1 VPTVSVAVHNNRVYV
16 ANAGNRGSNY
26 TGLRLRHD
34 DRLTPVAGSTVALAE
49 GSQPGD
55 VLFNADGTKLAETR
69 IGTSLIDSFMV
80 GDDGRL
86 AAARDRAPERTRSCG
101 AGLAAGR
108 RPRPGSGFPG
118 LLPGRLTS
126 HYPLREE

>member
-1 VPTVSVAVHNNRVYV
+1 MPTVSVAVHNNRVYV

-55 VLFNADGTKLAETR
+55 MLFNAKWHQAG
-69 IGTSLIDSFMV
+69 
-80 GDDGRL
+80 GDPYRHVT
-86 AAARDRAPERTRSCG
+86 DRQ
-101 AGLAAGR
+101 LHR
-108 RPRPGSGFPG
+108 RR
-118 LLPGRLTS
+118 
-126 HYPLREE
+126 